1 MNPRRLAAR
10 RWSPPA
16 APADGGRTAVT
27 TDLRVERRLV
37 TGGHGPEDVVFDA
50 AGRVLTGLTD
60 GRVVR
65 IDPVTGSRTTVAGT
79 GGRPLGLDVAADGSV
94 LVCDHDRGL
103 LRIDGTGAVEVL
115 ADLHGGRAIRF
126 ASNVA
131 HSTDGTVWF
140 TTSTDRFDLGH
151 YEGDLLEHSC
161 TGRLLRRAPDGAV
174 TTLLDGLAFA
184 NGLVL
189 APDASHLL
197 FAETGGYRISR
208 YRLTGPR
215 AGTTEPF
222 AANLPGFP
230 DNMSLGSD
238 GLLWVAMAS
247 TRNAVLDRLLPRPG
261 FLRTAAWNLPA
272 GLRPGPATI
281 AWVMAFDLDGRV
293 VHDLRSTT
301 VGYGFVTGVAER
313 HGTVVLSSLH
323 EDDLAVVA
331 LR

>member
-1 MNPRRLAAR
+1 MNPRRLHAR
-10 RWSPPA
+10 RWTPPT
-16 APADGGRTAVT
+16 APEDAGRTAVT
-27 TDLRVERRLV
+27 SDLRLDRRLA

-50 AGRVLTGLTD
+50 HGQVLTGLAD

-65 IDPVTGSRTTVAGT
+65 IDPSTDAAAVLAQT
-79 GGRPLGLDVAADGSV
+79 GGRPLGLDAGAERGV

-103 LRIDGTGAVEVL
+103 LRIDAAGEVEVL
-115 ADLHGGRAIRF
+115 AEVHGGRRIGF

-131 HSTDGTVWF
+131 QGTDGTIWF
-140 TTSTDRFDLGH
+140 TTSTTVFDVDH
-151 YEGDLLEHSC
+151 YEGDLLAHSR
-161 TGRLLRRAPDGAV
+161 TGRLLRRDPDGAI
-174 TTLLDGLAFA
+174 TTVLDGLAFA

-197 FAETGGYRISR
+197 FAETAAYRVSR
-208 YRLTGPR
+208 LWLTGPET
-215 AGTTEPF
+215 GTLEPF

-272 GLRPGPATI
+272 TLRPGPAAI
-281 AWVMAFDLDGRV
+281 AWVMAFDLDGGL
-293 VHDLRSTT
+293 VHDLRSTDA
-301 VGYGFVTGVAER
+301 GFGFVTGVAER
-313 HGTVVLSSLH
+313 DGMVVLASLH
-323 EDDLAVVA
+323 EDDLAVVS
-331 LR
+331 LP